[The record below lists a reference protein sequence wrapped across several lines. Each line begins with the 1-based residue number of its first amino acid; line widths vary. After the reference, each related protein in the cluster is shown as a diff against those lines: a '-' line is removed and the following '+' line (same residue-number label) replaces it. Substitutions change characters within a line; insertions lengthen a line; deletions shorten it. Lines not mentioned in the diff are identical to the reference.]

1 MISSDIGQEKPRVAC
16 PSYTDAPRRNKNEFR
31 KAAIRAGEAVS
42 LPHRLLRWDWYLN
55 KMPHPARLHLN
66 RGVRHRILSGHPWV
80 FASEIDRVEG
90 TPEDG
95 GTIDLR
101 SSKGEFLGSAIYN
114 SRSQIV
120 ARRYA
125 VEAVDLDAAFLGARL
140 EEALAYRGPLEAGG
154 ARRLVWSE
162 SDQLPGV
169 IVDRYDDV
177 LVLQTLT
184 LAMSLR
190 EGILADLLARKTG
203 CRVILA
209 RNDAPVRQLE
219 GLPLERV
226 VLQGDYAAPTRVRI
240 AGIAYEL
247 DLWSGQKTGFY
258 LDQAENYAAIAAY
271 ARGRRMLDCFTN
283 QGAFALTAMQA
294 GAASCR
300 AIDQSA
306 DALRHAEATSQAA
319 GLKIDWVQA
328 NVFDLLR
335 QYEQKRETFDLIVL
349 DPPSFTKTKGNKESA
364 LRGYHELHLRAL
376 RLLTPGGIL
385 ATFSCSHHV
394 TAKDWSELLERAASE
409 TGLTLRLR
417 QRLGQ
422 SFDHPVLV
430 NVPETEY
437 LHGYVLEK
445 VRQVS
450 AR

>member
-1 MISSDIGQEKPRVAC
+1 M
-16 PSYTDAPRRNKNEFR
+16 
-31 KAAIRAGEAVS
+31 
-42 LPHRLLRWDWYLN
+42 
-55 KMPHPARLHLN
+55 HPARLHLN
-66 RGVRHRILSGHPWV
+66 QGVRHRILQGHPWV
-80 FASEIDRVEG
+80 FASEVGRIEG
-90 TPEDG
+90 APEEG
-95 GTIDLR
+95 GTIGLV
-101 SSKGEFLGSAIYN
+101 SPKGKFLGSAIYN

-125 VEAVDLDAAFLGARL
+125 ADAVPLDAALLGARL
-140 EEALAYRGPLEAGG
+140 DAALAHRGAWTSGR

-162 SDQLPGV
+162 SDQLPGL

-190 EGILADLLARKTG
+190 EQVIAELLLEKTG
-203 CRVILA
+203 ARVLLA

-219 GLPLERV
+219 GLPLERS
-226 VLQGDYAAPTRVRI
+226 VLHGEYAAPTRVEI
-240 AGIAYEL
+240 AGLAYEL

-258 LDQAENYAAIAAY
+258 LDQAENYAAVAAF
-271 ARGRRMLDCFTN
+271 APGRRVLDCFTN
-283 QGAFALTAMQA
+283 QGAFALAARRA

-300 AIDQSA
+300 AVDQSA
-306 DALRHAEATSQAA
+306 EALRQAAATGKAA
-319 GLKIDWVQA
+319 GLGVEWVEA

-335 QYEQKRETFDLIVL
+335 QYEQRRETFDLVVL
-349 DPPSFTKTKGNKESA
+349 DPPSFTKTKGNKNSA

-394 TAKDWSELLERAASE
+394 TATDWEGLLERAAAE
-409 TGLTLRLR
+409 TGFTLRLR
-417 QRLGQ
+417 RRLGQ
-422 SFDHPVLV
+422 SSDHPILV

-445 VRQVS
+445 VDSR
-450 AR
+450 